1 MVATLVKK
9 KLSSQQIVIL
19 ILKMLI
25 MKNIKALI
33 CFITLT
39 ALVVFLGGCVKD
51 KMRTTYT
58 LYKPVYKNKQE
69 VLQSIK
75 SNAPTPLVQTGKL
88 FKYGNYIFVNEV
100 NKGVHIIDNNNPSS
114 PINKYFISIPGNVDL
129 AVKEN
134 TLYAD
139 IYTDIIAIDISNPEA
154 VVVKKMLQ
162 YVFPERQY
170 SNGFMADSTQY
181 VVDWTRYENVSEQD
195 YLENINRGLPIS
207 VFRDAF
213 SSLQANAS
221 NTKSV
226 GVSGSMARFTIVD
239 NYLYTVGNATLSALN
254 ITNTNN
260 PVVENTKSIG
270 WNIETIY
277 PLNNKLFIGG
287 QTGMFIYD
295 ITNAAVPVL
304 TGSFSHACF
313 RDPVIADDRYAYVTL
328 RSMGE
333 QGACWNGLAAQR
345 NELDIV
351 DITNLSA
358 PALVKIYDMAEPK
371 GLSKDGNHLF
381 ICDGKGGLKVY
392 NAADV
397 LNLTLIKQIKN
408 ITPFDVIVQ
417 DGIAIVVADEG
428 IFQYDYSSINNIK
441 LLSKIVVGRN

>member
-9 KLSSQQIVIL
+9 KLSSQQIVIQFFK
-19 ILKMLI
+19 INT
-25 MKNIKALI
+25 MKNIKTLISFIALI
-33 CFITLT
+33 
-39 ALVVFLGGCVKD
+39 AAVVFLNSCVKD
-51 KMRTTYT
+51 KLTTTYT

-75 SNAPTPLVQTGKL
+75 SNSPTPLVQTGKL
-88 FKYGNYIFVNEV
+88 FKLGNYIFVNEV
-100 NKGVHIIDNNNPSS
+100 NKGVHIIDNSNPSS
-114 PINKYFISIPGNVDL
+114 PVNKYFISIPGNVDL
-129 AVKEN
+129 AVKDN

-139 IYTDIIAIDISNPEA
+139 IHTDLIAIDISNPQA

-170 SNGFMADSTQY
+170 SNGFKADSTQY
-181 VVDWTRYENVSEQD
+181 IVDWIKYETVNEQD
-195 YLENINRGLPIS
+195 YLENINRGVPIS
-207 VFRDAF
+207 VFADAF
-213 SSLQANAS
+213 SSSQANAS
-221 NTKSV
+221 NTKAA

-239 NYLYTVGNATLSALN
+239 NYLYTVGNSTLSALN

-260 PVVENTKSIG
+260 PVVENTKLIG

-295 ITNAAVPVL
+295 ITNAADPVF

-313 RDPVIADDRYAYVTL
+313 NDPVIADEKYAYVTL
-328 RSMGE
+328 RAMAE
-333 QGACWNGLAAQR
+333 QGTCRGGIPAQR

-351 DITNLSA
+351 DITNLAA

-371 GLSKDGNHLF
+371 GLSKDGDNLF

-392 NAADV
+392 NAKDV
-397 LNLTLIKQIKN
+397 LNLSLIKQIKN